1 MKAIQ
6 ASSVK
11 SKACARHFLPF
22 SQGSSKGTNELERK
36 GRGGRWTPLS
46 GTLPINLHW
55 RDDLEIEKG

>member
-36 GRGGRWTPLS
+36 GRGPLDALVWYS
-46 GTLPINLHW
+46 ANKSALA
-55 RDDLEIEKG
+55 R